1 MIDPLLA
8 EWLNILGRWIHVI
21 AGIMWVGN
29 SMLFNWLDRSLIPPE
44 EAGSRQIGKTWLLH
58 GGGFYF
64 VEKYSDDKAPPVLH
78 WFKWQSYTTWI
89 TGFILLVAVYY
100 SDGGNYL
107 LPPGSDWSPTAA
119 LHLGLFMVFGGFFV
133 YDLFWRTPFA
143 KRFGITAGLMS
154 LAVLFWVV
162 YEIHQVFN
170 GRSAYLHVGA
180 MLGTF
185 MAGNVFFHIIPSQ
198 KALMKQIA
206 EGGGYNKD
214 LSVRAKTRSIH
225 NNYFTFP
232 MIFTMIS
239 NHFGGLFGHP
249 LNWLVLIVIMLA
261 GALVRHFLNIRWTFV
276 HWQAGIGGTLGTA
289 AVCLAAILYPV
300 KQTGAAVSTTGEDLG
315 EPVSFGEARAVINR
329 HCISCHSAWPTQ
341 PGMSAINKGVHYD
354 YPDDIVRHAQKIYE
368 QSVAAKIMPMGP
380 GMNEMT
386 DEERELLGRWIR
398 QGAKLE

>member
-107 LPPGSDWSPTAA
+107 LPPNSSWSPSAA
-119 LHLGLFMVFGGFFV
+119 LYLGLFMVFGGFFV
-133 YDLFWRTPFA
+133 YDLFWRTPFT
-143 KRFGITAGLMS
+143 KKFGITAGLMS

-170 GRSAYLHVGA
+170 GRAAYLHVGA

-185 MAGNVFFHIIPSQ
+185 MAGNVFFHIIPAQ

-239 NHFGGLFGHP
+239 NHFGGLFGHS
-249 LNWLVLIVIMLA
+249 LNWLVLIIIMLA
-261 GALVRHFLNIRWTFV
+261 GALVRHFLNIRWTFKP
-276 HWQAGIGGTLGTA
+276 WLAGIGGTLGVA
-289 AVCLAAILYPV
+289 ALGLVAILYPA
-300 KQTGAAVSTTGEDLG
+300 KQAGAALSVDGDDLG
-315 EPVSFGEARAVINR
+315 ELVSFGEARAVINQY
-329 HCISCHSAWPTQ
+329 CISCHSAWPTF
-341 PGMSAINKGVHYD
+341 PGMGAITKGIHYD
-354 YPDDIVRHAQKIYE
+354 YPEDIVRHAEKIYE
-368 QSVAAKIMPMGP
+368 QAVAAKIMPMGP
-380 GMNEMT
+380 GMNEIT

-398 QGAKLE
+398 QGARLE